1 MCVGMRVYT
10 MFRGYKISLSLSR
23 GLVMCYNM
31 STIDGSANHR
41 RMGREERDTLG
52 HKGGAGEEA
61 KSSDQTWRVQ
71 SPAITKKDI
80 GLAVRKRSPL

>member
-1 MCVGMRVYT
+1 MAQLTTEGWE
-10 MFRGYKISLSLSR
+10 
-23 GLVMCYNM
+23 
-31 STIDGSANHR
+31 
-41 RMGREERDTLG
+41 REERDTPG

-71 SPAITKKDI
+71 SPPITKKDI